1 MKLSQYLLPILR
13 QDQVSKEATSRSHF
27 LMIQAGIIHQI
38 SNGLYDLLPI
48 GYKIIRKIENIV
60 QNELDKINAHRISM
74 PIVQPKEFWNESGR
88 FDYCGDETL
97 QIKDRHKKEYF
108 FSPTN
113 EEITNDIIRNYVKS
127 YKQLPIC
134 LYQINWKFRDEIRP
148 RFGLMRAREFLMMDA
163 YSFHL
168 TKICAEKT
176 YNDYLIT
183 YLKIFQN
190 CGLKAIPM
198 KADSGPI
205 GGDLSHEFLV
215 LAETGESKVYYDS
228 ILDNIDINNTDIN
241 QLRNIYAVTEDK
253 YNDNKIPKLEGELKQ
268 ARAIEVGHIF
278 YVGSE
283 KYSKTM
289 NVSVPNDKG
298 EKVLLEMCTYGIGIT
313 RLMAAIIEASNDNKG
328 IIWPESV
335 APFDVILI
343 NLDSKNQEI
352 SAKCEEIYNKLK
364 QHNVDIL
371 YDDTDKNPGEKF
383 AIADLIGI
391 PKQIIIGKKYFIQNQ
406 AEIIYRSN
414 SKEKRIVDF
423 ADILNC

>member
-1 MKLSQYLLPILR
+1 
-13 QDQVSKEATSRSHF
+13 
-27 LMIQAGIIHQI
+27 
-38 SNGLYDLLPI
+38 
-48 GYKIIRKIENIV
+48 
-60 QNELDKINAHRISM
+60 
-74 PIVQPKEFWNESGR
+74 
-88 FDYCGDETL
+88 
-97 QIKDRHKKEYF
+97 
-108 FSPTN
+108 
-113 EEITNDIIRNYVKS
+113 
-127 YKQLPIC
+127 
-134 LYQINWKFRDEIRP
+134 
-148 RFGLMRAREFLMMDA
+148 
-163 YSFHL
+163 
-168 TKICAEKT
+168 
-176 YNDYLIT
+176 
-183 YLKIFQN
+183 
-190 CGLKAIPM
+190 
-198 KADSGPI
+198 
-205 GGDLSHEFLV
+205 
-215 LAETGESKVYYDS
+215 
-228 ILDNIDINNTDIN
+228 
-241 QLRNIYAVTEDK
+241 
-253 YNDNKIPKLEGELKQ
+253 
-268 ARAIEVGHIF
+268 
-278 YVGSE
+278 
-283 KYSKTM
+283 M